1 MKRSVIRLCSA
12 ALLMA
17 LALSASVAMIGGIS
31 AQETAPAE
39 EDTYVWVRLLFAS
52 EPRGGP
58 ICLFSAEGLPVQ
70 QLTPDENG
78 LAASGLLTPGKYYAV
93 TGLGCTEFTLHEN
106 ASVSA
111 DGGCGWS
118 DGEILHLTGA
128 QIGTVT
134 VERAASQALL
144 AQNGGW
150 FDFTLRGDGFERR
163 EVLRRTDADGVLSCR
178 FEGIPYGTY
187 ILEENGIARC
197 RVTVSAAQDDV
208 TVALP

>member
-12 ALLMA
+12 VLLLA

-31 AQETAPAE
+31 AREAATE
-39 EDTYVWVRLLFAS
+39 ENTYVWVRLLFAS
-52 EPRGGP
+52 EPRGGA
-58 ICLFSAEGLPVQ
+58 IRLFSAGGLPVQ

-78 LAASGLLTPGKYYAV
+78 MAASGLLMPGKYYAV
-93 TGLGCTEFTLHEN
+93 TDLGCTEFTLHEN
-106 ASVSA
+106 ASVTA

-134 VERAASQALL
+134 VERAATQALL

-150 FDFTLRGDGFERR
+150 FDFTLRGEGFERR
-163 EVLRRTDADGVLSCR
+163 EVMRRTDAGGVLSCR

-187 ILEENGIARC
+187 VLEENGTARC
-197 RVTVSAAQDDV
+197 RVTVSAEQESV
-208 TVALP
+208 TVTLP